1 MRSPRVSHENRT
13 DVAGYGAWHPGLE
26 PELPRDL
33 LPLATVFR
41 RDNVSTSVAEAF
53 ELADY
58 CGLPPQELVAF
69 RAERLIVHELLVRV
83 TASISVPDGHDYEDL
98 GRNFRE
104 IASTILRIYIAP
116 HLDDVKRAFENV
128 RNAASLVIA
137 QELARLFSLRLK
149 PPADPDQASGSRWPL
164 GFARRK
170 RAPQSTETAEQHE
183 QRIILEWSN
192 KARTA
197 DNRLDA
203 SCLRALSRVVT
214 AVTARRGRLFADK
227 RLLSDLAVMLV
238 CNDFGSESIGDAIA
252 PFVQEAI
259 EREGY
264 MPLSPQAQPVIMN
277 VKGASASGKSTMRPL
292 QRGLAKKLGLPWEDF
307 ALISPDIWRKFL
319 LDYGSLGS
327 AYKYA
332 GMMTGHE
339 VEIIDQK
346 LDRHMERKAEKE
358 EVSHLLIDRFRFDSF
373 VEGRVPTRLLTRF
386 GELVY
391 MFFIITPPEM
401 TVERAWKRGL
411 QVGRYK
417 AVEDLLAHNVEAY
430 TGMPELFFTW
440 ALDTRRRVHYE
451 FLDNSVADGNRPL
464 TVAFGWNG
472 EMTILDVK
480 RMLDIERFRKI
491 NIRAQRPEQVY
502 LDKELAPER
511 NVAFVRRCARLI
523 PIINFADRETGQAY
537 ARLERGRWT
546 WRDER
551 RIARLLDDPDVKA
564 ALTAIP
570 AQVHKADD
578 AAAPPGAQADL
589 ATEKLH
595 TLGAWAATQNARQ
608 AACSPGS
615 S

>member
-1 MRSPRVSHENRT
+1 MSMRSPRVSHEDRT
-13 DVAGYGAWHPGLE
+13 DAAGYGAWHPGLE

-41 RDNVSTSVAEAF
+41 HDNVSTSVAEAL

-149 PPADPDQASGSRWPL
+149 PPADSDRASGSRWSL

-192 KARTA
+192 KVRTA

-252 PFVQEAI
+252 SFVQEAI

-292 QRGLAKKLGLPWEDF
+292 QRGLAKRLGLPWEEF
-307 ALISPDIWRKFL
+307 GLISPDIWRKFL
-319 LDYGSLGS
+319 LDYGSLG
-327 AYKYA
+327 AGYKYA
-332 GMMTGHE
+332 ATMTGHE
-339 VEIIDQK
+339 LEIVDQK
-346 LDRHMERKAEKE
+346 LDRYMAKKDAKAKT
-358 EVSHLLIDRFRFDSF
+358 SHLLIDRFRFDSF
-373 VEGRVPTRLLTRF
+373 VPPAEGKETTRLLTRF
-386 GELVY
+386 GNFVY
-391 MFFIITPPEM
+391 MFFMITPPEM
-401 TVERAWKRGL
+401 TVERAWTRGL
-411 QVGRYK
+411 KVGRYK

-430 TGMPELFFTW
+430 SGMPELFFTW
-440 ALDTRRRVHYE
+440 ALDPRRRVHYE
-451 FLDNSVADGNRPL
+451 LLDNSVAEGLPPR

-472 EMTILDVK
+472 ELTVLNVKGMLDV
-480 RMLDIERFRKI
+480 ERFRKI
-491 NIRAQRPEQVY
+491 NIHARAPEELYV
-502 LDKELAPER
+502 DTELAPER
-511 NVAFVRRCARLI
+511 NVDFLKRCSRLL
-523 PIINFADRETGQAY
+523 PSINFADYDTGRIY
-537 ARLERGRWT
+537 ALLENGKWT
-546 WRDER
+546 WRDEQR
-551 RIARLLDDPDVKA
+551 FARMLDDPEVRA
-564 ALTAIP
+564 ALGAITGNRYDPATARM
-570 AQVHKADD
+570 
-578 AAAPPGAQADL
+578 PP
-589 ATEKLH
+589 
-595 TLGAWAATQNARQ
+595 RI
-608 AACSPGS
+608 
-615 S
+615 